1 LIEACQKL
9 LFQGKNKKFD
19 YNLANSRFVFLNRV
33 ALNASLTAL
42 RILLPLIGIAYLV
55 IESRE
60 IFELRQLTSFT
71 VFLFLF
77 MMANFQM
84 GVSRALIQTA
94 KRKSAFKASQIG
106 GLMFIGTLFAAI
118 DAALDAFFS
127 QLDVL
132 PKTPLILF
140 LFLLGWVC
148 NSAAVV
154 FGLISMD
161 RFIPLLNEFIQSP
174 IKKLDPDKAIEKQI
188 SRESMK

>member
-1 LIEACQKL
+1 M
-9 LFQGKNKKFD
+9 LFQAKNKKFD
-19 YNLANSRFVFLNRV
+19 YNLASSRFIFLNRLAINTCLAV
-33 ALNASLTAL
+33 L
-42 RILLPLIGIAYLV
+42 RVLLPLIGIAYLV
-55 IESRE
+55 VESRE

-71 VFLFLF
+71 VFVFLF

-84 GVSRALIQTA
+84 GVSRALIRTA
-94 KRKSAFKASQIG
+94 KRKSGFRAFQIG

-148 NSAAVV
+148 NSVAVV

-161 RFIPLLNEFIQSP
+161 RFIPLLNKFIQSP
-174 IKKLDPDKAIEKQI
+174 IKKLDPYKDIEKQNLHE
-188 SRESMK
+188 RMQ